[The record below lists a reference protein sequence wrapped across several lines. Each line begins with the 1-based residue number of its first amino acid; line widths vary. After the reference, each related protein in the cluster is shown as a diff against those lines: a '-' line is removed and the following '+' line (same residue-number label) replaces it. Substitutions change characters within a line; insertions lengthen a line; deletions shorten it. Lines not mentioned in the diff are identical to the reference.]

1 MEKWQFNVLF
11 FVGVLGAVV
20 LFLGPEVGLNAAK
33 NPGAFTGVG
42 AILTYVLT
50 KKDDWTK
57 PDNTKQKKKE
67 VDDDVG

>member
-20 LFLGPEVGLNAAK
+20 LFVGPELGLDSAK

-50 KKDDWTK
+50 KKDEWTK
-57 PDNTKQKKKE
+57 PDKTKDKKGS
-67 VDDDVG
+67 DDGT